1 MRLVSRIVLFGSS
14 LWDKYLYDSEA
25 TLTKCAFYAF
35 YWASS
40 LLSIFQLAFIFLVL
54 YSLQQRLYDLCA
66 LG

>member
-40 LLSIFQLAFIFLVL
+40 LLSIFQLAFMIFDFV
-54 YSLQQRLYDLCA
+54 
-66 LG
+66 